1 MITGTQ
7 HHDPQPE
14 PPPTRSRLGAIVA
27 TSIAAGLIVGVVL
40 VAAPFTPPRENVL
53 TGVVLLALALGWALL
68 AVLSTRFSDQPQRWA
83 FVPAVVLAMT
93 GLVSLIGPPALRA
106 VFGWIWPPV
115 LFALVVWM
123 FLQPRRIRSR
133 AGRWPLYPILAALLL
148 ASVGGGYETVRE
160 SLDASAYPPPGQLID
175 VGGHRLHL
183 HCTGSGSPTV
193 VLEPGGGASSSDFA
207 WIAPVVAR
215 DTTVCVYD
223 RAGRGWSDATDSPQ
237 DGTHI
242 AMDLHALL
250 ERAHVPGPYVIAG
263 HSFGGLYAQSF
274 AAQFPDQVAGM
285 VLLDS
290 TAPKP
295 GPPRSDSRSSDVIG
309 RLSELVSSVAHLGVG
324 RMVAQLSSG
333 TLPPRAQAEA
343 DANAST
349 ARHLASFVREYLADA
364 DASMQEAS
372 SLATLGGKPL
382 IVVTADEGITDGQW
396 QSKQDRLATLSTNS
410 LHRHA
415 PATHSSLLADEAD
428 SATAS
433 QAVQDVVTA
442 VRTSRPLTQT

>member
-1 MITGTQ
+1 VAGSLATG
-7 HHDPQPE
+7 
-14 PPPTRSRLGAIVA
+14 L
-27 TSIAAGLIVGVVL
+27 IAALL
-40 VAAPFTPPRENVL
+40 LAAAPFIPADESHLIGALL
-53 TGVVLLALALGWALL
+53 TGFALGWAVL
-68 AVLSTRFSDQPQRWA
+68 AVLSIRFSDQPQRWA
-83 FVPAVVLAMT
+83 FVPAVFLALT
-93 GLVSLIGPPALRA
+93 GLVSLIGLPAVQA
-106 VFGWIWPPV
+106 VFRWAWPPV

-123 FLQPRRIRSR
+123 FLRVRQIRSR
-133 AGRWPLYPILAALLL
+133 GGRWLLYPILAVLMV

-160 SLDASAYPPPGQLID
+160 SLDASAYPMPGQLID

-242 AMDLHALL
+242 AANLHTLL
-250 ERAHVPGPYVIAG
+250 ERAHVPGPYVLAG
-263 HSFGGLYAQSF
+263 HSFGGLYVQSF

-295 GPPRSDSRSSDVIG
+295 GPPPTDTQSADTKSSEVVG
-309 RLSELVSSVAHLGVG
+309 RLSGLVSAVAHLGVG
-324 RMVAQLSSG
+324 RLIAQSSSG
-333 TLPPRAQAEA
+333 TLPPRAQDEA
-343 DANAST
+343 DAHAST
-349 ARHLASFVREYLADA
+349 GRHLASFIKEYLAEA
-364 DASMQEAS
+364 NTSMQEAS
-372 SLATLGGKPL
+372 SLTTLGSRPL
-382 IVVTADEGITDGQW
+382 IVVTADEGIIDGQW
-396 QSKQDRLATLSTNS
+396 QSKQDRMATLSTNS

-415 PATHSSLLADEAD
+415 NATHQSLLDDDAD
-428 SATAS
+428 SAAAS
-433 QAVQDVVTA
+433 QAIRDVVNA
-442 VRTSRPLTQT
+442 VRSSRPLT